1 MQAAT
6 PPQGPPRSAKE
17 EQAALRAQKRLRTS
31 MAEAALLASPL
42 AFTGS
47 GGREPRY
54 SRDIAEI

>member
-47 GGREPRY
+47 GGR
-54 SRDIAEI
+54 